1 MAGISEPRGGASHS
15 RLRRVADPYPSRMG
29 EALWQT
35 RLRWRLRG
43 AMLWPAFVA
52 AVVIEAVLL
61 DRLPVSGDDGPGLFA
76 AVLLAGFAN
85 LVVVAVAAPLAGRWL
100 RRRRPGMPPVIATD
114 RAGAVLVAAGGAL
127 VVALGLLHHSSVQ
140 AARADLSAQATSAR
154 RFVVNQAP
162 REFQAN
168 VDHLEHGQAGRPPL
182 PHLRRRPRLP
192 SRLLRLRQ
200 HRPVAARRHLR
211 PRPAAQRRRG
221 ALGAVGVWSRRG
233 VGRTASAYSITEGKE
248 PGAVRGGGGHFGR
261 CWVWA
266 PDSRKSARCDEAS
279 SCDTKASTSRRK
291 SACDGRAAPAA
302 CPR

>member
-1 MAGISEPRGGASHS
+1 
-15 RLRRVADPYPSRMG
+15 
-29 EALWQT
+29 
-35 RLRWRLRG
+35 
-43 AMLWPAFVA
+43 MLWPAFVA

-154 RFVVNQAP
+154 RFVISQAP

-168 VDHLEHGQAGRPPL
+168 VDHLDTVKQGDHLYRTCVAGHDPHRAFCVFVNTDQSPPGVTYDPDQRPNADVARSGRYESSARALAVLRWRLQHHRGEANPG
-182 PHLRRRPRLP
+182 RRRRGRSSTVGRARRMRRRVAPGQSQRGADEALAPATPREHAGARSGPATGAPARLLP
-192 SRLLRLRQ
+192 SVMLFS
-200 HRPVAARRHLR
+200 AARRRNAPRR
-211 PRPAAQRRRG
+211 PGDYAA
-221 ALGAVGVWSRRG
+221 
-233 VGRTASAYSITEGKE
+233 
-248 PGAVRGGGGHFGR
+248 
-261 CWVWA
+261 
-266 PDSRKSARCDEAS
+266 
-279 SCDTKASTSRRK
+279 
-291 SACDGRAAPAA
+291 
-302 CPR
+302 

>member
-1 MAGISEPRGGASHS
+1 
-15 RLRRVADPYPSRMG
+15 MG

-61 DRLPVSGDDGPGLFA
+61 DRLPISGDDGPGLFA

-85 LVVVAVAAPLAGRWL
+85 LIVVAVAAPLAGRWL

-140 AARADLSAQATSAR
+140 AAHADLGVQAASAR
-154 RFVVNQAP
+154 RFFISQAP

-168 VDHLEHGQAGRPPL
+168 VDHLDTVKHGEDLYRTCVAGPDPHRAFCVFVNTDQSPPGVTRDPDQRPN
-182 PHLRRRPRLP
+182 
-192 SRLLRLRQ
+192 
-200 HRPVAARRHLR
+200 AAVER
-211 PRPAAQRRRG
+211 
-221 ALGAVGVWSRRG
+221 S
-233 VGRTASAYSITEGKE
+233 GR
-248 PGAVRGGGGHFGR
+248 
-261 CWVWA
+261 
-266 PDSRKSARCDEAS
+266 
-279 SCDTKASTSRRK
+279 
-291 SACDGRAAPAA
+291 
-302 CPR
+302 